1 MVRRRTSLLWALMV
15 LLCLVLLCSM
25 EGTRVRAAEP
35 PVPLKIAILDVDRVL
50 RSAAAVNDIHDNMRQ
65 YRDAYRNEI
74 QQEEDAIRAAH
85 QALGD
90 ARKELSQGDYDEQQ
104 RVLNER
110 VSRAQAMM
118 QERRR
123 MLDEARA
130 KAMNEVQAVL
140 NTIVAEI
147 ATEQNVTLIL
157 RKDQTVLVATQF
169 EITDEV
175 LRRLDARLPTV
186 QVQSLELK

>member
-1 MVRRRTSLLWALMV
+1 MVRRRMSRLPA
-15 LLCLVLLCSM
+15 LLCLVLMCALP
-25 EGTRVRAAEP
+25 GAPVAAAEP
-35 PVPLKIAILDVDRVL
+35 SVPLKIAILDVDRVL
-50 RSAAAVNDIHDNMRQ
+50 RSAAAVNGIHDHMRQ
-65 YRDAYRNEI
+65 YRDAYRDEI

-90 ARKELSQGDYDEQQ
+90 ARKELSAEAYEEQQ

-118 QERRR
+118 QDRRR

-130 KAMNEVQAVL
+130 KAMNEVQSVL

-157 RKDQTVLVATQF
+157 RKDQTVLAATQL

-175 LRRLDARLPTV
+175 LRRLDTRLPAV
-186 QVQSLELK
+186 QVQRLELE

>member
-1 MVRRRTSLLWALMV
+1 MVRCRTSRLSALTV
-15 LLCLVLLCSM
+15 LLCLVLMCF
-25 EGTRVRAAEP
+25 GGAVVAAAETT
-35 PVPLKIAILDVDRVL
+35 VPLKIAILDVDRVL
-50 RSAAAVNDIHDNMRQ
+50 RSAVAVNDIHDKLRQ
-65 YRDAYRNEI
+65 YRDAYRDEI
-74 QQEEDAIRAAH
+74 QKEEDAIRAAH

-90 ARKELSQGDYDEQQ
+90 ARKGLSPEVYDEQQ

-123 MLDEARA
+123 MLDETRA

-157 RKDQTVLVATQF
+157 RKDQTVLVATQL

-175 LRRLDARLPTV
+175 LRRLDTRLPAV
-186 QVQSLELK
+186 EVQSLDLE